1 VGTNCDTEIFE
12 RARRLM
18 IPLLERRVRV
28 RLLGVT
34 LSNLRPAD
42 SQFDLFTPGLQM
54 RDMRFYRTVDNLRE
68 KYGFGSVRKGRAL
81 WLDNFRR
88 PPESARRRA
97 G

>member
-1 VGTNCDTEIFE
+1 
-12 RARRLM
+12 M

-42 SQFDLFTPGLQM
+42 GQLDLFTSGLQM
-54 RDMRFYRTVDNLRE
+54 RSLRFYRTVDRLRE
-68 KYGFGSVRKGRAL
+68 KYGFDSVRKGRAL
-81 WLDNFRR
+81 WLDDFRR
-88 PPESARRRA
+88 PPEYARRKA